1 MYSFKVIEYS
11 TRSEKFFLSPRATRT
26 HHYHFG
32 LAAFAWELLVRQ
44 FVWAE
49 QNVFFFCLVSKNNY
63 VIRNWGMNL
72 YTDMG
77 MGSNFWK

>member
-32 LAAFAWELLVRQ
+32 LAAFAWELLVRH

-49 QNVFFFCLVSKNNY
+49 QNVFFLSGVQEQLCDQKLGNEPIYRHGN
-63 VIRNWGMNL
+63 G
-72 YTDMG
+72 
-77 MGSNFWK
+77 